1 MSLKIEVAEL
11 MEKPGVMFDVAE
23 KVEYKR
29 NLTNEEKEIFERS
42 VRPVMIRIVRLP
54 HLLIR

>member
-11 MEKPGVMFDVAE
+11 MNKPGTMYDVAE

-29 NLTNEEKEIFERS
+29 NLTNEEKEIFEIS
-42 VRPVMIRIVRLP
+42 DAW
-54 HLLIR
+54 

>member
-11 MEKPGVMFDVAE
+11 MEKPGVMYDVAE

-29 NLTNEEKEIFERS
+29 K
-42 VRPVMIRIVRLP
+42 
-54 HLLIR
+54 

>member
-29 NLTNEEKEIFERS
+29 NLTNEEK
-42 VRPVMIRIVRLP
+42 
-54 HLLIR
+54 